1 MAKYQFQTEVNQL
14 LKLIIHSLYS
24 NKDIFLREIISNGS
38 DALDKLKYLT
48 VSDDAY
54 KSINFEPRID
64 ISFDEKNPTLTVQDT
79 GIGMNDEDLTN
90 NLGTIARSGTKAF
103 MEKLTAEAA
112 KDSALIGQFGVGF
125 YSAFMAAGKIDVY
138 TRKAASDGKI
148 WHWSSDGTNSYEIE
162 DVAADSDA
170 AKKYGFDNPEKTGSA
185 IEMHLNDDSKEFA
198 SRWKIEELIKRY
210 SDHIAFPI
218 YLHYEQKKYDDKG
231 KETGSE
237 SKVEQ
242 VNSASALWKRS
253 KSELKEAD
261 YNEFYKTFG
270 HDGQDPLLYIHT
282 HAEGT
287 QEYTTLFYV
296 PQTAPYD
303 MYQADYK
310 SGVKL
315 YVKRVFITDD
325 DRELLPSYLRFVR
338 GIIDSEDLPL
348 NVSREILQQNKILE
362 NIKSASVK
370 KLLSEFKKMG
380 EDADKARKIAEKDR
394 TEDDKK
400 AIEKWEKFVAAFNRP
415 MKEGL
420 YSDYANRDEIAEIV
434 RFKSTDASGTGDGN
448 YTSLAD
454 YVQRMKPEQKA
465 IFYISGSDEKNLRAN
480 PLLKAYVEKG
490 FEVLVM
496 DDDIDDIVIPGFGK
510 YKNEFELKAV
520 NRSGS
525 DEDLGGD
532 KAEAEKK
539 AEAFK
544 PVVEKI
550 KKELGDKVKDVKL
563 SKTLS
568 GENPSCIVVDEND
581 PSYQMIQMMKA
592 MGQSGPELKPILEV
606 NGEHPLVVKLK
617 DSDDKA
623 LIEDVS
629 EVLLGQALLIAGVEL
644 KEPAEFV
651 KHLNNLL
658 SK

>member
-1 MAKYQFQTEVNQL
+1 MAKYEFQTEVNQL

-24 NKDIFLREIISNGS
+24 NKDIFLREIVSNGS

-48 VSDDAY
+48 VSDEAF
-54 KSINFEPRID
+54 KNIKFEPRID
-64 ISFDEKNPTLTVQDT
+64 ITFDEKESTLTVQDS
-79 GIGMNDEDLTN
+79 GIGMTDEDLTN

-103 MEKLTAEAA
+103 MEQLTAEAS

-125 YSAFMAAGKIDVY
+125 YSAFMAAKKIDVY
-138 TRKAASDGKI
+138 TRKAAGDGKI

-162 DVAADSDA
+162 EVAADSAA
-170 AKKYGFDNPEKTGSA
+170 AKKYGFDKPELTGSA

-198 SRWKIEELIKRY
+198 SRWKIEELIKKY

-237 SKVEQ
+237 SKIDQ

-253 KSELKEAD
+253 KSELKEED

-270 HDGQDPLLYIHT
+270 HDGQDPLHYVHT

-287 QEYTTLFYV
+287 QEYTTLFFV
-296 PQTAPYD
+296 PQTAPFD

-310 SGVKL
+310 SGLKL

-348 NVSREILQQNKILE
+348 NVSREILQQNRILD
-362 NIKSASVK
+362 NIKSSSVK

-380 EDADKARKIAEKDR
+380 EAADKAKKVEADKR
-394 TEDDKK
+394 TDDDKK
-400 AIEKWEKFVAAFNRP
+400 AIEKWEKFVRNFNRP

-448 YTSLAD
+448 YTSFAD
-454 YVQRMKPEQKA
+454 YVQRMKTDQKA

-480 PLLKAYVEKG
+480 PLVKAYTDKG
-490 FEVLVM
+490 FEVLIM

-532 KAEAEKK
+532 KEEAKK
-539 AEAFK
+539 KEEEFK
-544 PVVEKI
+544 PVTEKI
-550 KKELGDKVKDVKL
+550 KKALGDKVKEVKL

-592 MGQSGPELKPILEV
+592 MGQAGPDLKPILEV
-606 NGEHPLVVKLK
+606 NGDHPIVARLK
-617 DSDDKA
+617 DTSDEAVIAD
-623 LIEDVS
+623 IS
-629 EVLLGQALLIAGVEL
+629 EVLFTQALMIAGMEV

>member
-1 MAKYQFQTEVNQL
+1 MAKYEFQTEVNQL

-24 NKDIFLREIISNGS
+24 NKDIFLREIVSNGS

-48 VSDDAY
+48 VSDDAF
-54 KSINFEPRID
+54 KGIKFEPRID
-64 ISFDEKNPTLTVQDT
+64 ITFDEKDSTLTVQDS
-79 GIGMNDEDLTN
+79 GIGMTDEDLTN

-103 MEKLTAEAA
+103 MEQLTAEAS

-125 YSAFMAAGKIDVY
+125 YSAFMAAKQIDVY
-138 TRKAASDGKI
+138 TRKAAGDGKI

-162 DVAADSDA
+162 EVAADSAA
-170 AKKYGFDNPEKTGSA
+170 AKKYGFDKPELSGSA

-198 SRWKIEELIKRY
+198 SRWKIEELIKKY

-237 SKVEQ
+237 SKIDQ
-242 VNSASALWKRS
+242 VNSASALWKRA
-253 KSELKEAD
+253 KSELKEED

-270 HDGQDPLLYIHT
+270 HDGQDPLHYVHT

-287 QEYTTLFYV
+287 QEYTTLFFV
-296 PQTAPYD
+296 PQTAPFD

-310 SGVKL
+310 SGLKL

-348 NVSREILQQNKILE
+348 NVSREILQQNRILD
-362 NIKSASVK
+362 NIKSSSVK

-380 EDADKARKIAEKDR
+380 EAADKAKKIAEADRKD
-394 TEDDKK
+394 EDKK
-400 AIEKWEKFVAAFNRP
+400 AIEKWEKFVRNFNRP

-448 YTSLAD
+448 YTSFAD
-454 YVQRMKPEQKA
+454 YVQRMKTDQKS

-480 PLLKAYVEKG
+480 PLVKAYTDKG
-490 FEVLVM
+490 FEVLIM

-532 KAEAEKK
+532 KEEAKK
-539 AEAFK
+539 KEEEFK
-544 PVVEKI
+544 PVTEKI
-550 KKELGDKVKDVKL
+550 KKALGDKVKEVKL

-592 MGQSGPELKPILEV
+592 MGQAGPDLKPILEV
-606 NGEHPLVVKLK
+606 NGDHPIVARLK
-617 DSDDKA
+617 DTSDEAVIAD
-623 LIEDVS
+623 IS
-629 EVLLGQALLIAGVEL
+629 EVLLTQALMIAGMEV

>member
-1 MAKYQFQTEVNQL
+1 MAKHEFQTEVNQL
-14 LKLIIHSLYS
+14 LKLLIHSLYS
-24 NKDIFLREIISNGS
+24 NKDIFLREIVSNAS

-48 VSDDAY
+48 VSDESY
-54 KSINFEPRID
+54 KSIKFEPRID
-64 ISFDEKNPTLTVQDT
+64 ITFDEANALLTVKDT
-79 GIGMNDEDLTN
+79 GIGMNDDDLTN

-103 MEKLTAEAA
+103 MEKLTSEAA

-125 YSAFMAAGKIDVY
+125 YSAFMAAKKIDVY
-138 TRKAASDGKI
+138 TKKAAGDGKI
-148 WHWSSDGTNSYEIE
+148 WHWSSDGTNSYDIDE
-162 DVAADSDA
+162 VAADSEI
-170 AKKYGFDNPEKTGSA
+170 AKKYGFDNADSSGSA

-198 SRWKIEELIKRY
+198 SRWKIEELIKKY

-231 KETGSE
+231 KETGKE
-237 SKVEQ
+237 SKVDQ

-253 KSELKEAD
+253 KSELKEED

-270 HDGQDPLLYIHT
+270 HDSLDPLHYVHT

-287 QEYTTLFYV
+287 QEYTTLFFI
-296 PQTAPYD
+296 PQTAPFD

-310 SGVKL
+310 SGLKL

-348 NVSREILQQNKILE
+348 NVSREILQQNRILD
-362 NIKSASVK
+362 NIKSSSVK

-380 EDADKARKIAEKDR
+380 ETADKARKVE
-394 TEDDKK
+394 EDKRSDEEKK
-400 AIEKWEKFVAAFNRP
+400 AIEKWNKFVKNFNRP

-420 YSDYANRDEIAEIV
+420 YSDFANRDEIAEIV
-434 RFKSTDASGTGDGN
+434 RFKSTDASGNGEN
-448 YTSLAD
+448 NFTSFAD

-465 IFYISGSDEKNLRAN
+465 IYYISGSDEKNLRAN
-480 PLLKAYVEKG
+480 PLVKAYVAKG
-490 FEVLVM
+490 FEVLIM
-496 DDDIDDIVIPGFGK
+496 DDDIDDIVIPGYGK
-510 YKNEFELKAV
+510 YKDFELKAV

-532 KAEAEKK
+532 KEEAKK
-539 AEAFK
+539 KEEEFK
-544 PVVEKI
+544 TVVEKI
-550 KKELGDKVKDVKL
+550 KKALGERVKDVKL

-568 GENPSCIVVDEND
+568 GENPSCVVVDEND

-592 MGQSGPELKPILEV
+592 MGQSGPDLKPILEV
-606 NGEHPLVVKLK
+606 NADHTLVAKLK
-617 DSDDKA
+617 DITDESEI
-623 LIEDVS
+623 LDVS
-629 EVLLGQALLIAGVEL
+629 EVLLDQALLIAGAEI

>member
-54 KSINFEPRID
+54 KGIKFEPRLD
-64 ISFDEKNPTLTVQDT
+64 IMFDEKAGTLTVQDS
-79 GIGMNDEDLTN
+79 GIGMNEEDLTN

-103 MEKLTAEAA
+103 MEKLTSEAA

-125 YSAFMAAGKIDVY
+125 YSAFMAAKKIDVY
-138 TRKAASDGKI
+138 TRKAAGDGKI
-148 WHWSSDGTNSYEIE
+148 WHWSSDGTNAYDIDE
-162 DVAADSDA
+162 VVADSEVA
-170 AKKYGFDNPEKTGSA
+170 VKYGFNDASKTGSA

-231 KETGSE
+231 AETGSE

-253 KSELKEAD
+253 KSELKAED

-270 HDGQDPLLYIHT
+270 HDGTDPLHYVHT

-287 QEYTTLFYV
+287 QEYTTLFFI
-296 PQTAPYD
+296 PQNAPYD

-325 DRELLPSYLRFVR
+325 DRELLPAYLRFVR

-348 NVSREILQQNKILE
+348 NVSREILQQNKILD
-362 NIKSASVK
+362 NIRNSSVK

-380 EDADKARKIAEKDR
+380 EAADKAKLVEADKRS
-394 TEDDKK
+394 DDEKK
-400 AIEKWEKFVAAFNRP
+400 AIEKWEKFVKAFNRP

-434 RFKSTDASGTGDGN
+434 RFKSTDASGKDGN
-448 YTSLAD
+448 YTIFAD
-454 YVQRMKPEQKA
+454 YVQRMKPDQKS
-465 IFYISGSDEKNLRAN
+465 IFYISGSDEKNLREN
-480 PLLKAYVEKG
+480 PLLKAYVAKG

-496 DDDIDDIVIPGFGK
+496 DDDIDDIVITGYGK
-510 YKNEFELKAV
+510 YKDFELKAV

-532 KAEAEKK
+532 KEEAKK
-539 AEAFK
+539 KEEEFK

-550 KKELGDKVKDVKL
+550 QKALGDKVKEVKL

-581 PSYQMIQMMKA
+581 PSFQMIQMMKA
-592 MGQSGPELKPILEV
+592 MGQPGPELKPILEV
-606 NGEHPLVVKLK
+606 NGDHPIVAKLK
-617 DSDDKA
+617 DSTDEA
-623 LIEDVS
+623 LISNVA
-629 EVLLGQALLIAGVEL
+629 EVLFNQALLIAGVEI
-644 KEPAEFV
+644 KEPAAFV
-651 KHLNNLL
+651 KALNTLL
-658 SK
+658 S

>member
-1 MAKYQFQTEVNQL
+1 MAKHEFQTEVNQL
-14 LKLIIHSLYS
+14 LQLLIHSLYS
-24 NKDIFLREIISNGS
+24 NKDIFLREIVSNGS

-48 VSDDAY
+48 VSDDAF
-54 KSINFEPRID
+54 KGVKFEPRLD
-64 ISFDEKNPTLTVQDT
+64 ITFDESKSVLTVQDS
-79 GIGMNDEDLTN
+79 GIGMNEDDMNN

-103 MEKLTAEAA
+103 VQQLSAEAS
-112 KDSALIGQFGVGF
+112 KDSNLIGQFGVGF
-125 YSAFMAAGKIDVY
+125 YSAFMAAKKIDVY
-138 TRKAASDGKI
+138 SRKAAGDGKI
-148 WHWSSDGTNSYEIE
+148 MHWSSDGTNSYDIDE
-162 DVAADSDA
+162 VAPDSEV
-170 AKKYGFDNPEKTGSA
+170 AKKYGFDNPELSGSA
-185 IEMHLNDDSKEFA
+185 IEMHLNDDSKEYA

-237 SKVEQ
+237 NKVDQ

-253 KSELKEAD
+253 KSSLKAED

-270 HDGQDPLLYIHT
+270 HDGQDPLHYVHT

-348 NVSREILQQNKILE
+348 NVSREILQQNRILE
-362 NIKSASVK
+362 NIKSSSVK
-370 KLLSEFKKMG
+370 KLLSEFKKLG
-380 EDADKARKIAEKDR
+380 EDADKAKKTEADKRSDDEKA
-394 TEDDKK
+394 
-400 AIEKWEKFVAAFNRP
+400 AIEKWNKFVKNFNRP

-448 YTSLAD
+448 YTSFAD
-454 YVQRMKPEQKA
+454 YVQRMKVDQKS
-465 IFYISGSDEKNLRAN
+465 IFYISGSDEKNLREN
-480 PLLKAYVEKG
+480 PLLKAYVAKG
-490 FEVLVM
+490 FEVLVL
-496 DDDIDDIVIPGFGK
+496 DDDIDDIVIPGYGK
-510 YKNEFELKAV
+510 YKDFELKAV

-532 KAEAEKK
+532 KEEAKK
-539 AEAFK
+539 KEEEFK
-544 PVVEKI
+544 PVTDKI
-550 KKELGDKVKDVKL
+550 KNALGDKVKEVKL

-592 MGQSGPELKPILEV
+592 MGQPGPELKPILEV
-606 NGEHPLVVKLK
+606 NGDHPILAKIK
-617 DSDDKA
+617 DSTDEA
-623 LIEDVS
+623 VIADVS
-629 EVLLGQALLIAGVEL
+629 EVLLDQALLIAGAEI
-644 KEPAEFV
+644 KEPSKFV
-651 KHLNNLL
+651 KALNNLL

>member
-1 MAKYQFQTEVNQL
+1 MAKYEFQTEVNQL

-24 NKDIFLREIISNGS
+24 NKDIFLREIVSNGS

-48 VSDDAY
+48 VSDDAF
-54 KSINFEPRID
+54 KGVKFEPRID
-64 ISFDEKNPTLTVQDT
+64 ITFDEKESTLTVQDS
-79 GIGMNDEDLTN
+79 GIGMTDEDLTN

-103 MEKLTAEAA
+103 MEQLTAEAS

-125 YSAFMAAGKIDVY
+125 YSAFMAANKIDVY
-138 TRKAASDGKI
+138 TRKAAGDGKI

-162 DVAADSDA
+162 EVAADSAA
-170 AKKYGFDNPEKTGSA
+170 AKKYGFDKPELSGSA

-198 SRWKIEELIKRY
+198 SRWKIEELIKKY

-218 YLHYEQKKYDDKG
+218 FLHYEQKKYDDKG

-237 SKVEQ
+237 SKIDQ

-270 HDGQDPLLYIHT
+270 HDGQDPLHYVHT

-287 QEYTTLFYV
+287 QEYTTLFFV
-296 PQTAPYD
+296 PQTAPFD

-310 SGVKL
+310 SGLKL

-348 NVSREILQQNKILE
+348 NVSREILQQNRILD
-362 NIKSASVK
+362 NIKSSSVK

-380 EDADKARKIAEKDR
+380 EAADKAKKIAEADRKD
-394 TEDDKK
+394 EDKK
-400 AIEKWEKFVAAFNRP
+400 AIEKWEKFVKNFNRP

-420 YSDYANRDEIAEIV
+420 YSDFANRDEIAEIV
-434 RFKSTDASGTGDGN
+434 RFKSIDASGTGEGN
-448 YTSLAD
+448 YTSFAD
-454 YVQRMKPEQKA
+454 YVQRMKTDQKS

-480 PLLKAYVEKG
+480 PLVKAYTDKG
-490 FEVLVM
+490 FEVLIM

-520 NRSGS
+520 NRAGS

-532 KAEAEKK
+532 KEEAKK
-539 AEAFK
+539 KEEAFK

-550 KKELGDKVKDVKL
+550 KKALGDKVKEVKL

-581 PSYQMIQMMKA
+581 PSYQMIQMMRA
-592 MGQSGPELKPILEV
+592 MGQAGPDLKPILEV
-606 NGEHPLVVKLK
+606 NGDHPIVARLK
-617 DSDDKA
+617 DISDEA
-623 LIEDVS
+623 EIADVS
-629 EVLLGQALLIAGVEL
+629 EVLLTQAMMIAGMEI
-644 KEPAEFV
+644 KEPAAFV
-651 KHLNNLL
+651 KSLNKLL